1 MSRINTGPYH
11 NQKQV
16 KLAIHVHY
24 TVSNK
29 ESSYAITQELATQ
42 VPRGS
47 RSFRSSKEQRIYF
60 SNQYSTSGARYTK
73 LIIRIQYANDSL
85 VFKGIRY
92 LKYSVMQQNLSCR
105 AEIVDTIHFIEDDI
119 SLY

>member
-1 MSRINTGPYH
+1 MGQSDFASISMSRINTGPYH

-42 VPRGS
+42 VPRAFEVAGH
-47 RSFRSSKEQRIYF
+47 FVLQRNSAF
-60 SNQYSTSGARYTK
+60 TSA
-73 LIIRIQYANDSL
+73 IS
-85 VFKGIRY
+85 
-92 LKYSVMQQNLSCR
+92 
-105 AEIVDTIHFIEDDI
+105 IVPVVHDI
-119 SLY
+119 LN